1 MPALEGTKLVSVNL
15 TDLAQVKASI
25 DTSYDDTTQDAHI
38 GTVITAVSDRITQ
51 YLGFHTLSAT
61 RTETYEGRRFERVV
75 TLDGKPVTTFTS
87 LKYHSESDFT
97 GVLAEATT
105 SYTVHKRS
113 GWIRLD
119 FAPIYKNNYFQV
131 EYTGGLGVDATA
143 VISGYPEISLAAT
156 MQCKY
161 YLQRRDS
168 MGGNITTGAGSTSF
182 ESEYTLQKE
191 VRMILD
197 QYARR

>member
-1 MPALEGTKLVSVNL
+1 MPAIEAAKLASVDL
-15 TDLAQVKASI
+15 TTVAKVNESI
-25 DTSYDDTTQDAHI
+25 DTSMADTSQDAYLA
-38 GTVITAVSDRITQ
+38 TVITAVSDRITQ
-51 YLGFHTLSAT
+51 YLGFHTLSAS

-75 TLDGKPVTTFTS
+75 TLDGQPVTTFTS

-97 GVLAEATT
+97 GVLAETT
-105 SYTVHKRS
+105 TAYTVHKRS

-131 EYTGGLGVDATA
+131 VYTSGLGTTADA
-143 VISGYPEISLAAT
+143 VVSNYPEISLAAT

-161 YLQRRDS
+161 FLQRRDS

-182 ESEYTLQKE
+182 ETEYTLQKE